1 MNNGKI
7 LIVDDSENIRSVLQ
21 LNFEYLGYRVLSA
34 RDGEEA
40 LHLIEREEP
49 DVVVLDVMMPRQ
61 NGFQVC
67 RKIKSDPRFSRL
79 PVVFLTAKGHRE
91 DKLWGKDCGADE
103 YLTKPFSTAELERVI
118 ERLLDRGE
126 RSRGA
131 GGFDA
136 EVEELRRRGEPFAI
150 LTISFDARALTTFR
164 QKYGEFRFH
173 EALEGVRQT
182 VEVIVRADAG
192 HASVWMAGD
201 NVLKA
206 LLPGEAEKTSAL
218 RDRIALQSNL
228 LLKSFYEGEDAARG
242 YVLARQG
249 QEGSELHVP
258 LMTIEAHLDGGSAEP

>member
-40 LHLIEREEP
+40 LRLIQEEEP
-49 DVVVLDVMMPRQ
+49 HVVVLDVMMPRQ

-67 RKIKSDPRFSRL
+67 RKIKSDPRYASL

-118 ERLLDRGE
+118 ERLMDRGDG
-126 RSRGA
+126 RGGSRGLE
-131 GGFDA
+131 A
-136 EVEELRRRGEPFAI
+136 EIEELRRRGEPFAV
-150 LTISFDARALTTFR
+150 LTVTFDARALTTFR

-182 VEVIVRADAG
+182 VEVIVRSDAG
-192 HASVWMAGD
+192 HATVWMTGD

-206 LLPGEAEKTSAL
+206 LLPGEPDRITAL

-242 YVLARQG
+242 FVLARQAPD
-249 QEGSELHVP
+249 GSEVHIP
-258 LMTIEAHLDGGSAEP
+258 LMTIDTKLDTGSEAP